1 MEFCLP
7 EAITAALI
15 SKGGQAIEKLRGLS
29 LASITIQYSEGE
41 GDGNS
46 NIILRGERQSISETF
61 SLILMRLLCL
71 RPSLLLPVDSDARI
85 AVSSRLDRTVLS
97 RSESFSEFLF
107 SALNPNI
114 ILGEVRRESANGNSE
129 ELMRDCSLSFT
140 VSNKQAGSIIGSG
153 GSVINDIRL
162 SSNTSIVISKAAKG
176 IIDRRVTV
184 SGHLDNITQAGKL
197 LLEHLKQYS
206 NSA

>member
-71 RPSLLLPVDSDARI
+71 RPSLLLPVDSDARL

-114 ILGEVRRESANGNSE
+114 ILGPERVCQRELGRTHARLLTLFYRLEQTSRINHWLWRLGDQRYSS
-129 ELMRDCSLSFT
+129 LFQYIDCYIESC
-140 VSNKQAGSIIGSG
+140 
-153 GSVINDIRL
+153 
-162 SSNTSIVISKAAKG
+162 
-176 IIDRRVTV
+176 
-184 SGHLDNITQAGKL
+184 
-197 LLEHLKQYS
+197 
-206 NSA
+206 